1 MPAELSEFA
10 FYFYGAAAVRKP
22 CAGWNGTAGV
32 SGTAPALGVLRQIQ
46 KLIWIVPE
54 VLCAAAEALTAAG
67 GGTAINHRVPLLH

>member
-46 KLIWIVPE
+46 KLIRRVSE
-54 VLCAAAEALTAAG
+54 VLCAVAKVLTAAG
-67 GGTAINHRVPLLH
+67 GGTAINHRVPLLR